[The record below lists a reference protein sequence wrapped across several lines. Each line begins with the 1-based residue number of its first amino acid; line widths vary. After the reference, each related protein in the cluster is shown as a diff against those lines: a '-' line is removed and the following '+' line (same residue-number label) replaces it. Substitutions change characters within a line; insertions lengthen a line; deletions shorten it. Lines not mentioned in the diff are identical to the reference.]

1 MPVRDKLDFFKVRF
15 MSLSDSSNSYFTLE
29 EQGDVLVVSFKSRLL
44 NDEENIEQLGQ
55 ELFSLVEQSSW
66 LKLVLDLS
74 KVDYLTSSVLGKL
87 ITLHRKLHRSQG
99 KMVLIGLT
107 EGVDAILRT
116 SKLLTYFAIADSRD
130 AAIAQLAS

>member
-1 MPVRDKLDFFKVRF
+1 MPQPGP
-15 MSLSDSSNSYFTLE
+15 SNSYVTLE
-29 EQGDVLVVSFKSRLL
+29 EHGDVLVVRFKSRLL

-55 ELFSLVEQSSW
+55 ELFSLVEQSNW

-74 KVDYLTSSVLGKL
+74 NVDYLTSSVLGKL

-99 KMVLIGLT
+99 KLVLFGLS

-116 SKLLTYFAIADSRD
+116 SKLTTYFAIAENRD

>member
-1 MPVRDKLDFFKVRF
+1 MPLPDQPP
-15 MSLSDSSNSYFTLE
+15 SYITLHE
-29 EQGDVLVVSFKSRLL
+29 HGDVLVVGFTMRLL

-55 ELFSLVEQSSW
+55 ELFALVEQSNW

-74 KVDYLTSSVLGKL
+74 NVDYLTSSVIGKL

-99 KMVLIGLT
+99 KLVLFGLT

-116 SKLLTYFAIADSRD
+116 SKLLTYFSVADSRD

>member
-1 MPVRDKLDFFKVRF
+1 MPLPDHPAYLK
-15 MSLSDSSNSYFTLE
+15 LE
-29 EQGDVLVVSFKSRLL
+29 EHGDVLVVAFTMRML

-55 ELFSLVEQSSW
+55 ELFSLVEQSNW

-74 KVDYLTSSVLGKL
+74 NVDYLTSSVIGKL
-87 ITLHRKLHRSQG
+87 ITLHRKLHRCQG

-116 SKLLTYFAIADSRD
+116 SKLLTYFAVAESRD

>member
-1 MPVRDKLDFFKVRF
+1 MPLPGQP
-15 MSLSDSSNSYFTLE
+15 NSYITLSE
-29 EQGDVLVVSFKSRLL
+29 HGDVLVVSFKMRLL

-55 ELFSLVEQSSW
+55 ELFSLVEQANW
-66 LKLVLDLS
+66 LKLVLDLTS
-74 KVDYLTSSVLGKL
+74 VEYLTSSVLGKL

-99 KMVLIGLT
+99 KMVLFGLS

-116 SKLLTYFAIADSRD
+116 SKLLTYFAIAENRE

>member
-1 MPVRDKLDFFKVRF
+1 MALPDQ
-15 MSLSDSSNSYFTLE
+15 SNSYFALE
-29 EQGDVLVVSFKSRLL
+29 EHGDVLVVHFKSRLL

-55 ELFSLVEQSSW
+55 ELFALVEQSNW
-66 LKLVLDLS
+66 LKLVLDLA

-107 EGVDAILRT
+107 EGVDSILRT

-130 AAIAQLAS
+130 AAITQLAS

>member
-1 MPVRDKLDFFKVRF
+1 MPLQGQT
-15 MSLSDSSNSYFTLE
+15 NSYITLAE
-29 EQGDVLVVSFKSRLL
+29 HGDVLVVSFKTRLL

-55 ELFSLVEQSSW
+55 ELFSLVEQANW
-66 LKLVLDLS
+66 LKLVLDLTN
-74 KVDYLTSSVLGKL
+74 VEYLTSSVLGKL

-99 KMVLIGLT
+99 KMVLFGLS

-116 SKLLTYFAIADSRD
+116 SKLLSYFAVAESRD

>member
-1 MPVRDKLDFFKVRF
+1 M
-15 MSLSDSSNSYFTLE
+15 
-29 EQGDVLVVSFKSRLL
+29 LVVHFKSRLL

-55 ELFSLVEQSSW
+55 ELFALVEQSNW
-66 LKLVLDLS
+66 LKLVLDLA

-107 EGVDAILRT
+107 EGVDSILRT

>member
-1 MPVRDKLDFFKVRF
+1 MPQPDR
-15 MSLSDSSNSYFTLE
+15 SNSYITCE
-29 EQGDVLVVSFKSRLL
+29 EHGDVMVVGFKMRLI

-55 ELFSLVEQSSW
+55 QLFALVEQSNW

-74 KVDYLTSSVLGKL
+74 NVEYLTSSVLGKL
-87 ITLHRKLHRSQG
+87 ITLHRKLHRIQG
-99 KMVLIGLT
+99 KMVLIGLS

-116 SKLLTYFAIADSRD
+116 SKLLSYFAVAESRD